1 MDNVETKN
9 TKNESN
15 ITALPE
21 EVLDDIL
28 EDVPE
33 EHRKKVE
40 KFIVASSVQMRGM
53 ISPEA
58 SVMNKITEDH
68 ITEYLQGARQEMEN
82 SFDERKQN
90 RLFTFITLIVAM
102 IFFIIIILL
111 LKDMPDFMEKII
123 YSLVSL
129 IAGAIG
135 GYGYGK
141 TKSDNE

>member
-1 MDNVETKN
+1 MNNPENKNMDSE
-9 TKNESN
+9 EN

-21 EVLDDIL
+21 NVLDDIL

-40 KFIVASSVQMRGM
+40 KMIISSSVQMRGM

-58 SVMNKITEDH
+58 NVMNKITGDH

-82 SFDERKQN
+82 SYKEHTQN
-90 RLFTFITLIVAM
+90 RIFTFVTLIMSM
-102 IFFIIIILL
+102 IFFIVIIIM
-111 LKDMPDFMEKII
+111 LKDIPDFMEKII

-129 IAGAIG
+129 VAGAIG

-141 TKSDNE
+141 SKSNND

>member
-1 MDNVETKN
+1 
-9 TKNESN
+9 
-15 ITALPE
+15 
-21 EVLDDIL
+21 
-28 EDVPE
+28 
-33 EHRKKVE
+33 
-40 KFIVASSVQMRGM
+40 MRGM

-68 ITEYLQGARQEMEN
+68 ITEYLQGARKEMEN

-90 RLFTFITLIVAM
+90 RIITFITLILAM

-141 TKSDNE
+141 TKSDND